1 MGGMTFLT
9 RMMPESVQRFFEEDP
24 SGKTVRFFINL
35 ASVVIYFLMLFALLL
50 LLQKINKIFF
60 EFLEKKRGRKIHL
73 QFLERVINIFI
84 VIIVVII
91 PLAGDKIGT
100 SILGSAAVL
109 TAVVGFAAQDVIKDV
124 LSGLLISIYKPFDIG
139 DKIELDDGTIGIVE
153 SITMRH
159 VVVIRLDNLRDVIPN
174 SKLNEIAVIN
184 YSIGSDMRSE
194 LFSFNVSYDSDIEKV
209 KGVISRAIE
218 NSSYSKPGAKDG
230 EGNSCYG
237 SVFFTGMKDSSLE
250 MSVRVY
256 FDRDLNILEVRDNI
270 NSGVFDALQEA
281 GIEIPYSYTN
291 IVMKK

>member
-35 ASVVIYFLMLFALLL
+35 ASVVIYFLMLFALLM

-73 QFLERVINIFI
+73 QFLERVINILI

-209 KGVISRAIE
+209 KEVISRAIE
-218 NSSYSKPGAKDG
+218 NSSYSKPGVKDG
-230 EGNSCYG
+230 EGNPCYG